1 MGIAGLPEMARG
13 AAFATIAGM
22 LIYPQVCAQEFVE
35 FKMCRL
41 DVAVLRILNQTI
53 SEGTIDAVVLMVSC
67 QVSEKWNQ
75 GPSSAQIMTIVTA
88 TMNAHGDPTA
98 LAVELA
104 NDRKKSCIGTPP
116 FKTRL
121 TNRRDQGPN
130 DHPTLS
136 QLTRRLHAVLPSH
149 R

>member
-1 MGIAGLPEMARG
+1 MFEADKTQTSTLN
-13 AAFATIAGM
+13 
-22 LIYPQVCAQEFVE
+22 CAQEFVE

-104 NDRKKSCIGTPP
+104 NDRK
-116 FKTRL
+116 
-121 TNRRDQGPN
+121 N
-130 DHPTLS
+130 
-136 QLTRRLHAVLPSH
+136 HA
-149 R
+149 